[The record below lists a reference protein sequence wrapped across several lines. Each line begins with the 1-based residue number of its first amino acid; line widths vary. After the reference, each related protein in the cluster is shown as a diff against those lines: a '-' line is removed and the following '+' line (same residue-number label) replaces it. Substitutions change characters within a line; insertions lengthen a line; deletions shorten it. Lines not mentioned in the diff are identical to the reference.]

1 MQKNLKY
8 RNITISGKVAVG
20 TTTLAKNLQHIL
32 GWKYINTG
40 ALQRKWDRKRGVNE
54 NEHGALLRPD
64 DHERKMEELAHKTL
78 IEENKVIYEAW
89 LAGFVAQDIAGILKL
104 LLICSNDAVRID
116 RVMNRDEVT
125 ADEAKRFIRT
135 REDENIVKWH
145 KIYGKHD
152 FWNPKYYDLVI
163 DTYSKGAMETL
174 GVVLDKL
181 GYRNHV

>member
-1 MQKNLKY
+1 
-8 RNITISGKVAVG
+8 
-20 TTTLAKNLQHIL
+20 
-32 GWKYINTG
+32 
-40 ALQRKWDRKRGVNE
+40 
-54 NEHGALLRPD
+54 
-64 DHERKMEELAHKTL
+64 
-78 IEENKVIYEAW
+78 NKVIYEAW